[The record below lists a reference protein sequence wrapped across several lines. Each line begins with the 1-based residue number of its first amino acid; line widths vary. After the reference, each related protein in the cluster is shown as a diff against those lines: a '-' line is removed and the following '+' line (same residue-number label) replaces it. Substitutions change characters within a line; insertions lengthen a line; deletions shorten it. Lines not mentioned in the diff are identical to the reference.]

1 MEEKKVGNVE
11 EKAKEEEKPEEKAD
25 EKKEEKPDEKVDE
38 KKEEKPEEK
47 TDKKKEE
54 KPEEKADGKKEEK
67 SDEKADKKKE
77 EKPKEKSDEKKE
89 EKPEEKTDKKKEEKP
104 EEKTDKKK
112 EEKPEEK
119 ADEKK
124 EEKSEEK
131 ADEKKEEKPEEKADE
146 NKIENSENENAEKT
160 KNHAV
165 SESKKLADVQAEK
178 KKQEE
183 NNAADMSSASKESNK
198 KSKKGLLV
206 ALGVVAGLLL
216 IVYVAGFVYFSGHF
230 YQEATINGVSVS
242 GMNKEIARRTLDNF
256 YKNYS
261 LELVL
266 VDGSTESIDA
276 NDIDMVITLK
286 DEFSKCLSGQKAYA
300 WFVNMFQAY
309 DFGIDAD
316 TAWNQEKL
324 EDIYSDMDILK
335 SSNMEKP
342 QDAYVGVVDGKFAI
356 VKEELGST
364 IDVEEFEKV
373 VEDSLCSVIASV
385 DMVQANCYSLPE
397 VYEDDADIKA
407 ELDAKNEY
415 AENEIKLQL
424 DDLTLE
430 PGMQLYEEVLEKKGD
445 GYEVSQSK
453 VAKYVKKLAEEYD
466 TLDTDRTFTTS
477 WNNRKIQTYGS
488 AFGYVMNQEET
499 VKALKKAL
507 EKKQPATVEVV
518 FDSKGYTLQG
528 ENDIGDS
535 YIEVN
540 LSEQH
545 VYAYK
550 DGKQV
555 AEGDCV
561 SGNESAGNGTCI
573 GLYAVQ
579 DKLSPTVLRGEKKA
593 VTKTVTKK
601 NKKGKK
607 VKVKET
613 TYEYEYESPVTYWMQ
628 FNGGIGLHD
637 AAGWRSTYGGSIYY
651 YSGSHG
657 CVNLPLDLAQTLYE
671 TFDVGTPVIVYFWDN
686 ENRK

>member
-1 MEEKKVGNVE
+1 
-11 EKAKEEEKPEEKAD
+11 
-25 EKKEEKPDEKVDE
+25 
-38 KKEEKPEEK
+38 
-47 TDKKKEE
+47 
-54 KPEEKADGKKEEK
+54 
-67 SDEKADKKKE
+67 
-77 EKPKEKSDEKKE
+77 
-89 EKPEEKTDKKKEEKP
+89 
-104 EEKTDKKK
+104 
-112 EEKPEEK
+112 
-119 ADEKK
+119 
-124 EEKSEEK
+124 
-131 ADEKKEEKPEEKADE
+131 
-146 NKIENSENENAEKT
+146 
-160 KNHAV
+160 
-165 SESKKLADVQAEK
+165 
-178 KKQEE
+178 
-183 NNAADMSSASKESNK
+183 
-198 KSKKGLLV
+198 
-206 ALGVVAGLLL
+206 
-216 IVYVAGFVYFSGHF
+216 
-230 YQEATINGVSVS
+230 
-242 GMNKEIARRTLDNF
+242 
-256 YKNYS
+256 
-261 LELVL
+261 
-266 VDGSTESIDA
+266 
-276 NDIDMVITLK
+276 
-286 DEFSKCLSGQKAYA
+286 
-300 WFVNMFQAY
+300 
-309 DFGIDAD
+309 
-316 TAWNQEKL
+316 
-324 EDIYSDMDILK
+324 MDILK

-373 VEDSLCSVIASV
+373 VEDSLCSVTASV
-385 DMVQANCYSLPE
+385 DMVEANCYSLPE
-397 VYEDDADIKA
+397 VYEDDADLKA

-430 PGMQLYEEVLEKKGD
+430 PGMQLYEDVLEKKGD

-466 TLDTDRTFTTS
+466 TLDTERTFTTS
-477 WNNRKIQTYGS
+477 WNNRQIKTYGS

-499 VKALKKAL
+499 VKALKEAL